1 MALAQTLYLN
11 ADTPGV
17 SNPGLHGHRIACF
30 SKPMEPGRTNQDSA
44 GVLALDDERVL
55 LIVADGM
62 GGGPSGDRASAL
74 AVRAV
79 TEQVV
84 LTERDGTPLRVGIL
98 NGFEQAQRQVS
109 AELNGAAS
117 TLIVAEIQGNQA
129 RLYHVGD
136 SAASVF
142 GQRGKLKVQTGAH
155 SPVGYALRSGL
166 LDEDEALHHEDRHYV
181 SNMIGMDNMSVEV
194 GLPFTLAAKDTLV
207 IASDGLFDNLLL
219 EEIIE
224 LARSGPLEQAA
235 RALTERALQRMA
247 GGNGANAARSPSKP
261 DDLTLLLHR
270 LT

>member
-1 MALAQTLYLN
+1 MALAQALYLN
-11 ADTPGV
+11 ADTPEV

-44 GVLALDDERVL
+44 GVLALDAERVL

-79 TEQVV
+79 VEQV
-84 LTERDGTPLRVGIL
+84 EQAEHSGTPLRVGIL
-98 NGFEQAQRQVS
+98 DGFEQAQRQVS
-109 AELNGAAS
+109 NELNGAAS

-142 GQRGKLKVQTGAH
+142 GQRGKLKVQTDAH

-166 LDEDEALHHEDRHYV
+166 LNEDEALHHEDRHYV
-181 SNMIGMDNMSVEV
+181 SNMIGMDSMSVEV
-194 GLPFTLAAKDTLV
+194 GLPFTLAPRDTLV
-207 IASDGLFDNLLL
+207 IASDGLFDNLQLD
-219 EEIIE
+219 EVIE
-224 LARSGPLEQAA
+224 LARSGPLQQAGT
-235 RALTERALQRMA
+235 ALMVKATQRMA
-247 GGNGANAARSPSKP
+247 SADTDNSAPSKP
-261 DDLTLLLHR
+261 DDLTLMLYRLH
-270 LT
+270 